1 MSLRSDFYGKK
12 RRTFFKAFKAR
23 RSDFGNSVACYHALR
38 RPDNDFVFF
47 TADLYFNRRR
57 YLRTGAY
64 RVGSC
69 GGKRHI
75 SPYIYIFAVC
85 VRLHRRFFCNNRE
98 MRRRKR
104 HKRRSPL
111 FCLPDLSFG
120 RYFGCLDRRFDS
132 FAAVASRNYKCH
144 AGK

>member
-12 RRTFFKAFKAR
+12 RRTFFAAFKAR
-23 RSDFGNSVACYHALR
+23 RSDFGNAVASYNALR
-38 RPDNDFVFF
+38 GTDNDFVFF
-47 TADLYFNRRR
+47 TADLYFDRRR
-57 YLRTGAY
+57 HLRAGAY
-64 RVGSC
+64 RVGSG

-75 SPYIYIFAVC
+75 SFNLYIFAVR
-85 VRLHRRFFCNNRE
+85 VRLHRGFFGNNRE

-104 HKRRSPL
+104 YKRGSPL
-111 FCLPDLSFG
+111 LCLPDLSFG
-120 RYFGCLDRRFDS
+120 RYFGGFDRRFDS